1 MNRFALSLL
10 CVLLVLPSVR
20 AEGPAILVCDMKRI
34 AEGCDEAIELVEA
47 LKKRSDAK
55 RAEMQADVNA
65 LQGKQRE
72 LLGKKLSER
81 DLKWYEDYRAAVQQE
96 SELKAKAAIFNAQMN
111 DDIAR
116 KIDQLM
122 KGTRQ
127 EAAAVMKERGASMV
141 LISKMGALKFENDE
155 ELKEEY
161 IFRRVLCCDPAL
173 DITEEVLARMN
184 KWWKEHKAGSGEAP
198 KRGEGE
204 AKGAG
209 KGAKDDTGKPPK
221 GS

>member
-1 MNRFALSLL
+1 MNRTTLSLF
-10 CVLLVLPSVR
+10 CVLMILPSVR

-47 LKKRSDAK
+47 LKKRTDAK
-55 RAEMQADVNA
+55 RAEVQAEVNG
-65 LQGKQRE
+65 LQARQRD

-81 DLKWYEDYRAAVQQE
+81 DLKWYEDYRAAVQTE

-127 EAAAVMKERGASMV
+127 EAAKVMAERGASMV
-141 LISKMGALKFENDE
+141 LISKMGPMKFENDE

-161 IFRRVLCCDPAL
+161 IFRRVLCCDPAH

-184 KWWKEHKAGSGEAP
+184 KWWKENKGASGETP
-198 KRGEGE
+198 KRADGEE
-204 AKGAG
+204 KPAG
-209 KGAKDDTGKPPK
+209 KSGKGDPAKPPK
-221 GS
+221 